1 MVQLTWT
8 VQTSP
13 PGVTPL
19 IVAEYVL
26 NELGIFVK
34 REKRVPKSALLNK
47 LTGFRVGYKAI
58 DGTDYR
64 AAPLDRNA
72 ILWRKVTSVTQNA
85 AGILRIHGNRND
97 EIELHFDEAMREEIF
112 HFIRVMR
119 EANPPVAA
127 ADFEAADWICWRD
140 DDDWG
145 DPFAPL
151 TEMIA
156 EELETERFLDAETL
170 EETVLPG
177 FDP

>member
-1 MVQLTWT
+1 MEQLTWT
-8 VQTSP
+8 AQISP
-13 PGVTPL
+13 PGEMPI

-26 NELGIFVK
+26 NELGVFVK
-34 REKRVPKSALLNK
+34 REKRVPKKELLNK

-58 DGTDYR
+58 EGTDYR

-72 ILWRKVTSVTQNA
+72 ILWRKITSVTQSTTVS
-85 AGILRIHGNRND
+85 LLVCGNSND
-97 EIELHFDEAMREEIF
+97 QIELYFDESMREEIF

-119 EANPPVAA
+119 KAHPPVAA
-127 ADFEAADWICWRD
+127 ADFDAAEWICWRD

-151 TEMIA
+151 TDMIE

-170 EETVLPG
+170 EETVLPNSYM
-177 FDP
+177 